1 MAWVPNVKSLVVSLA
16 GGIQHVEAR
25 IVLLPRDA
33 TVTIRIQSFERFSGS
48 GELRSGDEPIV
59 IHVQAIEV

>member
-1 MAWVPNVKSLVVSLA
+1 MCLA

-25 IVLLPRDA
+25 IVLFPRDA
-33 TVTIRIQSFERFSGS
+33 TVTIRIQNFERFSGS

-59 IHVQAIEV
+59 VHVQAIEV